1 MLRKLVIITALV
13 AGISAPAAAQATEPV
28 SAMLAF
34 ASQSERFTAGE
45 ARRSRESGETIP
57 ARRARA
63 IVRDLYPNGD
73 ILDVELVRDREPR
86 FVVKVMVDNGRR
98 IDVVLDARTGR
109 VLSRG

>member
-1 MLRKLVIITALV
+1 MY
-13 AGISAPAAAQATEPV
+13 APAAQASGPI
-28 SAMLAF
+28 SSMLAF

-45 ARRSRESGETIP
+45 ARRSREDGETIP

-63 IVRDLYPNGD
+63 IVRDMYPNGD
-73 ILDVELVRDREPR
+73 ILDVELVGGREPR
-86 FVVKVMVDNGRR
+86 FIVKVMVDNGRR

>member
-13 AGISAPAAAQATEPV
+13 AGMYTPAAHAIGPV
-28 SAMLAF
+28 DALMVTLAG
-34 ASQSERFTAGE
+34 QSERFTAGE

-63 IVRDLYPNGD
+63 IARELYPNGD

-109 VLSRG
+109 VISRG